1 MFFFHVVVDWLPC
14 ELLQSLEQ
22 CTLHM
27 LYCRASR
34 DSSAC
39 WARWMQEHCFFKVL
53 GEKKTKHTKCAIERL
68 LILNSN
74 QKFCLCD
81 NKPLQRRFF
90 LFPFLFSPL
99 KFHEFLQGV
108 KIRLT
113 YFPANTALC
122 LRLSPPPG
130 SPGLTSR
137 PRYSPA
143 PRPFPDA
150 RFG

>member
-1 MFFFHVVVDWLPC
+1 
-14 ELLQSLEQ
+14 
-22 CTLHM
+22 M
-27 LYCRASR
+27 LSTGFLASCCRVL
-34 DSSAC
+34 SSALC
-39 WARWMQEHCFFKVL
+39 TCCTAEPAETALPAGRAGCRSTAFSKFW
-53 GEKKTKHTKCAIERL
+53 GKKNPTKCAIERL

-74 QKFCLCD
+74 QNFCLCD

-90 LFPFLFSPL
+90 LFPFLFGPP

-122 LRLSPPPG
+122 RLRLSPPPG

-143 PRPFPDA
+143 PRPFPDG